1 MNGKEQ
7 LVWLRPLD
15 GLIVMTQL
23 SYDGQITKPA
33 ALADEVCKTE
43 VVAEELQLLRTLMV
57 TRTPEKFDLARY
69 QDRYT
74 QKLTQLI
81 EAKVAGKEISAAP
94 AITPMQ
100 VINLVE
106 ALRQSVAQTQK
117 AAHRLKMIEALEAA
131 LREYHRR
138 HPLSPAAEKTKQA
151 ELAAANEVLARA
163 EAGAKISNG
172 SLGSEAAILTLH
184 QTQGP
189 SIAVALIFS
198 TQ

>member
-1 MNGKEQ
+1 VGTLDAIYAAGKSHYLVADGPVAHKGYAVLWRGMVDEKRQAIAQVVMHGKEQ

-23 SYDGQITKPA
+23 SYDSQITKPA
-33 ALADEVCKTE
+33 AFADEVCKTE
-43 VVAEELQLLRTLMV
+43 VVAEELQLLRTLMA

-94 AITPMQ
+94 ATTPMQ

-106 ALRQSVAQTQK
+106 ALRQSVAEMQK
-117 AAHRLKMIEALEAA
+117 AAPKKEKPVARLAKKKTAPAK
-131 LREYHRR
+131 
-138 HPLSPAAEKTKQA
+138 PAAGRKRS
-151 ELAAANEVLARA
+151 LAAA
-163 EAGAKISNG
+163 
-172 SLGSEAAILTLH
+172 
-184 QTQGP
+184 
-189 SIAVALIFS
+189 AVE
-198 TQ
+198 

>member
-1 MNGKEQ
+1 MVDEKRQAIAQVVMHGKEQ

-43 VVAEELQLLRTLMV
+43 VVAEELQLLRTLMA

-81 EAKVAGKEISAAP
+81 ETKVAGKELIAAP
-94 AITPMQ
+94 ATTPMQ

-117 AAHRLKMIEALEAA
+117 AAPKKEKPDAGSAKRKTAPAK
-131 LREYHRR
+131 
-138 HPLSPAAEKTKQA
+138 SKPAAGRKRSLTT
-151 ELAAANEVLARA
+151 AAVE
-163 EAGAKISNG
+163 
-172 SLGSEAAILTLH
+172 
-184 QTQGP
+184 
-189 SIAVALIFS
+189 
-198 TQ
+198 